1 MKGHRWRAWKAL
13 VLLSRMTPEKLQ
25 PRRDKTNE
33 RHMKILPQHF
43 QALADSGRLAGSV
56 TCLNLSSLNCSFFF
70 FSYRGLQ
77 ISFRAS
83 ALSTCNWGLEI
94 CWNMLCSCLRE
105 THTLQL
111 ETWRLW
117 KIKTTPV
124 SKIFFISFYF
134 KERIKISNRIDQG
147 AVSRKCLEAKK
158 V

>member
-1 MKGHRWRAWKAL
+1 MKGYRWRAWKAL

-70 FSYRGLQ
+70 FPIEVCRFHSEPQ
-77 ISFRAS
+77 HSVCV
-83 ALSTCNWGLEI
+83 TGLEI